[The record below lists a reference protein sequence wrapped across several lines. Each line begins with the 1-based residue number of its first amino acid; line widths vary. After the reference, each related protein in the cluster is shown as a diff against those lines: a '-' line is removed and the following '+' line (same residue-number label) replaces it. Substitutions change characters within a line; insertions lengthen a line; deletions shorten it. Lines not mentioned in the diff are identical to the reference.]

1 MLGCVVGQLGD
12 APELASCPQPGRSPG
27 HALVKVT
34 AAALN
39 PIDLLIS
46 AGKHPAGAPP
56 VPHVPGIE
64 AVGYVVES
72 DRYAAGTRVRV
83 SVAGGWVS
91 GALAEYVSAPDLA
104 CLQVPGDLAD
114 TQAAAIGVVG
124 ISSLISLRDRVALG
138 KGESVLV
145 LGATGALGL
154 ACLQVARHLGA
165 DRAIAAGRHPER
177 LAALGARADGTVVL
191 NADHPAGSLRARL
204 DEVGGP
210 VNVVVDP
217 LAGAYA
223 SQAVQCLAPGG
234 RYLNLGELA
243 GGAMTVESGWLRHGG
258 LTMTG
263 FSGSLVTPGQGV
275 AAYGDIALLAASGGF
290 DLPVR
295 AFPAARIGEAWAAQA
310 QSPGAKVVVT
320 FS

>member
-12 APELASCPQPGRSPG
+12 APELASWPQPDRSPG
-27 HALVKVT
+27 QALVKVT

-56 VPHVPGIE
+56 VPHVPGLE
-64 AVGYVVES
+64 AVGFVVES
-72 DRYAAGTRVRV
+72 DRYTMGTRVRV

-91 GALAEYVSAPDLA
+91 GGLAEYVSAPDLT
-104 CLQVPGDLAD
+104 CLQFPFDLDD

-124 ISSLISLRDRVALG
+124 VSSLIALRDRVALS

-154 ACLQVARHLGA
+154 ASLQVARHLGA
-165 DRAIAAGRHPER
+165 DRVIAAGRDPER
-177 LAALGARADGTVVL
+177 LAALGARADGTVLV
-191 NADHPAGSLRARL
+191 NADDPAGSLRARL

-223 SQAVQCLAPGG
+223 SQAVRCLAPGG
-234 RYLNLGELA
+234 RYLNLGEVA
-243 GGAMTVESGWLRHGG
+243 GGAMTVESGWLRHGE
-258 LTMTG
+258 LTLTG
-263 FSGSLVTPGQGV
+263 FSGSSVTPAQGV
-275 AAYGDIALLAASGGF
+275 AAYGDITRLAAAGGF
-290 DLPVR
+290 GLPIR
-295 AFPAARIGEAWAAQA
+295 AFPAGRIGEAWAAQA

-320 FS
+320 F